1 MERLNTSNKEE
12 QRQLLQ
18 SILSR
23 ITLQPDAITMEIG
36 TNGLAEALQIP
47 SGDANTSATD
57 PAIITL
63 PIRLRRRGVETK
75 LVLTADLQTTSSP
88 DPGLIRLIAQAHHFL
103 EQLTNGAAR
112 SITDLAA
119 ITGTNPTEIS
129 RILPFAFLAPDI
141 TRTILEVRHPVELT
155 ARHLSRID
163 HLPMTWKDQ
172 RLALGIG

>member
-12 QRQLLQ
+12 QRMLLQ

-23 ITLQPDAITMEIG
+23 ITLQPDAITMEIN
-36 TNGLAEALQIP
+36 TNGLAEALTLQT
-47 SGDANTSATD
+47 DNANTSAAD

-75 LVLTADLQTTSSP
+75 LVLTADPQTTSNP
-88 DPGLIRLIAQAHHFL
+88 DPSLTRLIAQAHYFL

-112 SITDLAA
+112 SITDLAT

-129 RILPFAFLAPDI
+129 RILPFAFLAPNI
-141 TRTILEVRHPVELT
+141 TRTILEGRHPVELT
-155 ARHLSRID
+155 ARHLSRIE

-172 RLALGIG
+172 RSALGIG